1 MMIRNRILTLLVL
14 AAVAAGVQAQ
24 DRLYGNAFALGEVRL
39 LDGPFK
45 HAQDLN
51 LKVLLQYDADRLL
64 EPFLR
69 EAGLPPKGEPFTNW
83 DGLSGHVGGH
93 YLSALAIHYAATGN
107 AECKRQM
114 DYMLSEL
121 KRCQLKNGDGYVGGV
136 PGGKRLWSGLRKG
149 DVELVWKYWV
159 PWYNVHKTYAGLRDA
174 WLYGGSDDAR
184 KMFLDLCDWG
194 ITVISPLTDGQME
207 AMLGNEFGGMDEVYA
222 DAYQMTGEAKYLR
235 AAKRFSHRMLLDSMA
250 EGVDNLDN
258 KHANTQIPKV
268 IGYQRIAELDG
279 DPRYARAAAFF
290 WQTVTG
296 TRSLSLGGNS
306 CREHFPAKDACMS
319 YMIERDGPE
328 TCNTYNMLKL
338 TEGLFRM
345 SPDAKYADF
354 YERAMFNHI
363 LSTQHPVHG
372 GYVYFTSARPAH
384 YRVYSAPNSA
394 MWCCVGSGM
403 ENHGKYG
410 EFIYSHAGD
419 SLFVNLFVASELT
432 WKERGIT
439 VRQDTRF
446 PEEEAARLTV
456 SPGKAGRFKLLV
468 RRPWWA
474 GPSGF
479 KVTCAGKDYAAGSQP
494 SSYICIDREWAD
506 GDVVEVSLPMGV
518 TVEELPNVP
527 EYIAIMRGPIL
538 MGARMGTD
546 DLRGLVAGDGR
557 WEHIASGRLVP
568 VYDTPFIIGSRD
580 GILDKLNN
588 MRPVEGKP
596 MCFSVPGLF
605 GEGRYKDL
613 VLEPFY
619 KIHDS
624 RYMMY
629 WLSMDEKGY
638 GDYIR
643 RLKADEERR
652 IELDRRTV
660 DVVRAGEQQPEADH
674 RMTEEKSSKGYHE
687 NLPWREADDGGHFS
701 YTLSTGG
708 NGSLALMVGYWG
720 NEPEGRT
727 FDILVDGRPLTVENL
742 HGKWNRWE
750 FTSVEY
756 PIPADMLEGKDEVVV
771 TFRPHPGN
779 KAGRVFSV
787 RLVTE

>member
-1 MMIRNRILTLLVL
+1 MLVL
-14 AAVAAGVQAQ
+14 AAVAAGAQAQ

-51 LKVLLQYDADRLL
+51 LKVLLQYDTDRLL

-107 AECKRQM
+107 AECKRRM

-136 PGGKRLWSGLRKG
+136 PGGKRLWSGLRK
-149 DVELVWKYWV
+149 
-159 PWYNVHKTYAGLRDA
+159 
-174 WLYGGSDDAR
+174 
-184 KMFLDLCDWG
+184 
-194 ITVISPLTDGQME
+194 
-207 AMLGNEFGGMDEVYA
+207 
-222 DAYQMTGEAKYLR
+222 
-235 AAKRFSHRMLLDSMA
+235 
-250 EGVDNLDN
+250 
-258 KHANTQIPKV
+258 
-268 IGYQRIAELDG
+268 
-279 DPRYARAAAFF
+279 
-290 WQTVTG
+290 
-296 TRSLSLGGNS
+296 
-306 CREHFPAKDACMS
+306 
-319 YMIERDGPE
+319 
-328 TCNTYNMLKL
+328 
-338 TEGLFRM
+338 
-345 SPDAKYADF
+345 
-354 YERAMFNHI
+354 
-363 LSTQHPVHG
+363 
-372 GYVYFTSARPAH
+372 
-384 YRVYSAPNSA
+384 
-394 MWCCVGSGM
+394 
-403 ENHGKYG
+403 
-410 EFIYSHAGD
+410 
-419 SLFVNLFVASELT
+419 
-432 WKERGIT
+432 
-439 VRQDTRF
+439 
-446 PEEEAARLTV
+446 
-456 SPGKAGRFKLLV
+456 
-468 RRPWWA
+468 
-474 GPSGF
+474 
-479 KVTCAGKDYAAGSQP
+479 
-494 SSYICIDREWAD
+494 

-588 MRPVEGKP
+588 MRPVDGKP

-727 FDILVDGRPLTVENL
+727 FDILVDGRPLAVENL
-742 HGKWNRWE
+742 HGKWKEWE